1 MDTKEYAA
9 LREDLAKIHADNET
23 IKQSL
28 DGFRV
33 ECLKMLND
41 HDARIRELETFHAK
55 YGDDIS
61 RIGDDRMVVVDNKKA
76 VANIRKFLWAIGT
89 TAGGA
94 LVLTILNL
102 IIEEGEKL

>member
-1 MDTKEYAA
+1 MDAKEYAI
-9 LREDLAKIHADNET
+9 LREDLAKIHADNES

-41 HDARIRELETFHAK
+41 HDARIRELETFHAR
-55 YGDDIS
+55 YGDDIKQLS
-61 RIGDDRMVVVDNKKA
+61 EEHITVIDNQKA
-76 VANIRKFLWAIGT
+76 VANLRKFLWAVGT

>member
-9 LREDLAKIHADNET
+9 LREDLAKIHADNES

-41 HDARIRELETFHAK
+41 HDARIRDLETFHARF
-55 YGDDIS
+55 GDDIKKLS
-61 RIGDDRMVVVDNKKA
+61 EEHITVVDNQKA

-94 LVLTILNL
+94 LALTILNL

>member
-1 MDTKEYAA
+1 
-9 LREDLAKIHADNET
+9 
-23 IKQSL
+23 
-28 DGFRV
+28 
-33 ECLKMLND
+33 MLND
-41 HDARIRELETFHAK
+41 HDARIRELETFHAR

>member
-9 LREDLAKIHADNET
+9 LREDLAKIHADNES

-41 HDARIRELETFHAK
+41 HDARIRELETFHARF
-55 YGDDIS
+55 GDDIKQLS
-61 RIGDDRMVVVDNKKA
+61 EEHITVIDNQKA
-76 VANIRKFLWAIGT
+76 ISNLRKFLWAIAT

-94 LVLTILNL
+94 LVLTVLNL

>member
-41 HDARIRELETFHAK
+41 HDARIRELETFHAR

-61 RIGDDRMVVVDNKKA
+61 RIGDDRMTVVDNKKA
-76 VANIRKFLWAIGT
+76 VANMRKFLWAIGT

>member
-1 MDTKEYAA
+1 MDAKEYAT
-9 LREDLAKIHADNET
+9 LREDLAKIHADNES

-33 ECLKMLND
+33 ECLKMLNE
-41 HDARIRELETFHAK
+41 HDARLRDLEMFHAQH
-55 YGDDIS
+55 GDDIS
-61 RIGDDRMVVVDNKKA
+61 KIPDDHLTIIDNQKA
-76 VANIRKFLWAIGT
+76 VANLRRFLWAIAT

-94 LVLTILNL
+94 LALTILNL

>member
-1 MDTKEYAA
+1 MDSKDYAA
-9 LREDLAKIHADNET
+9 LREDLAKIHADNES

-33 ECLKMLND
+33 ECLKMLNE
-41 HDARIRELETFHAK
+41 HDARIRELETFHAR